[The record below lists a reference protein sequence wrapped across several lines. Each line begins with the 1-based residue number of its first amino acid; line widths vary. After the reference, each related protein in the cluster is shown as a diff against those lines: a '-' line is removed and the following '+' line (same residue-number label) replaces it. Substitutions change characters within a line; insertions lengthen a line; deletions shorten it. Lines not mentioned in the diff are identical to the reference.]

1 MKKPNLII
9 GKKQIILACL
19 TMILGIA
26 VYVNYILA
34 DSDGLIAP
42 DENMVQV
49 NDDVSTNTN
58 DTNNTDNQSENYG
71 DTEFVNIGGVDTSKT
86 SSTDTNSSDYF
97 AQARLDRLTSRDNA
111 IQTIQTA
118 IGGGDLTED
127 EMVTKA
133 LEAVSISQLS
143 ESEST
148 IETLIKATGIEDC
161 IVYLETDS
169 AKVVVKSTGLT
180 PQQVASIKEIIVS
193 EITVPAEN
201 IKIMEMA

>member
-1 MKKPNLII
+1 MRKPSLII

-19 TMILGIA
+19 TMMLGIA

-34 DSDGLIAP
+34 DSDGLVSP
-42 DENMVQV
+42 ENVAKVDDLTTNEDV
-49 NDDVSTNTN
+49 NN
-58 DTNNTDNQSENYG
+58 DSYG
-71 DTEFVNIGGVDTSKT
+71 DTEFVNIDN
-86 SSTDTNSSDYF
+86 NSISNASADSDDYF

-118 IGGGDLTED
+118 IGGGDLTND

-143 ESEST
+143 ESETT
-148 IETLIKATGIEDC
+148 IETLIKSTGIPDC
-161 IVYLETDS
+161 IVYLESDS
-169 AKVVVKSTGLT
+169 AKVVVKSDGLDT
-180 PQQVASIKEIIVS
+180 KQVASIKEIILS